1 MPGKKINTHRG
12 WEIYEKGI
20 YDLSI
25 NIRDNYKNIPF
36 FISENGMGVEGEDK
50 FKVNGRIEDDYRIEF
65 ISDHLKYANKAL
77 NEGCNLKGY
86 HLWTF
91 MDNWSW
97 LNAYKNRYGF
107 VEVDINNE
115 FKRTPKKSAYWF
127 KELILNNGF

>member
-1 MPGKKINTHRG
+1 M
-12 WEIYEKGI
+12 
-20 YDLSI
+20 
-25 NIRDNYKNIPF
+25 
-36 FISENGMGVEGEDK
+36 
-50 FKVNGRIEDDYRIEF
+50 
-65 ISDHLKYANKAL
+65 
-77 NEGCNLKGY
+77 KGY